1 VKSWPELYVP
11 KIPER
16 FLIPQLSL
24 FDTASQAISQMPAQE
39 QYRIYV
45 CGITPYDAT
54 HLGHAATYL
63 TFDLIV
69 RYLKAT
75 GSTVHFVQNIT
86 DIDDPLLERAT
97 RDNVNWQELALS
109 QIELFRGDM
118 SALHIIPPA
127 HYVGVVE
134 AMPLIL
140 NAISKLHEAGTT
152 YVVDQDMYFRVKT
165 DPQYG
170 TRSHLS
176 LTEAKNLFAER
187 GGDPD
192 RAGKDDPFDALIWL
206 TSRQDQ
212 PTWQSAFGKGRP
224 GWHIECS
231 AIALHYLRN
240 PHEENQFSIDIQG
253 GGSDLIFPHHEM
265 SAAQSRI
272 ISGKPF
278 ARYYV
283 HAGMIGLDGVK
294 MSKSLGN
301 LVFVSRLIAEGFDP
315 MAIRWAL
322 LDRHYREDFMW
333 SNEILNRAA
342 LEIESLRINLSKV
355 DVAPTEKV
363 ISEIIA
369 ALSSDLD
376 SPKALTSIR
385 NWCLATQSGEVGGNA
400 GELSRAIDALLGIAL

>member
-1 VKSWPELYVP
+1 MKSWPELYIP
-11 KIPER
+11 KLPER
-16 FLIPQLSL
+16 FTTPALSL
-24 FDTASQAISQMPAQE
+24 FNTASNSLARVPQQE

-63 TFDLIV
+63 TFDLIN
-69 RYLKAT
+69 RYLRAT

-86 DIDDPLLERAT
+86 DIDDPLLDRAV
-97 RDNVNWQELALS
+97 RDGVDWQKLAFS
-109 QIELFRGDM
+109 QIELFRSDM
-118 SALHIIPPA
+118 SALHILPPA

-134 AMPLIL
+134 AMPLVVD
-140 NAISKLHEAGTT
+140 AISKLHEAGAT
-152 YVVDQDMYFRVKT
+152 YLVDEDLYFSVKK

-170 TRSHLS
+170 TRSL
-176 LTEAKNLFAER
+176 LDAAEARKLFAER

-192 RAGKDDPFDALIWL
+192 RVGKRDPFDALVWL
-206 TSRQDQ
+206 TSKPDQ
-212 PTWQSAFGKGRP
+212 PTWVSPFGYGRP

-231 AIALHYLRN
+231 AIALHYLDN
-240 PHEENQFSIDIQG
+240 QQEETEYSIDIQG

-278 ARYYV
+278 ARHYV
-283 HAGMIGLDGVK
+283 HAGMIGLNGEK

-315 MAIRWAL
+315 MSIRWAL

-333 SNEILNRAA
+333 SNEILKEAA
-342 LEIESLRINLSKV
+342 LEIENLRIHLSKV
-355 DVAPTEKV
+355 DVAPTDQV
-363 ISEIIA
+363 ITEIIA
-369 ALSSDLD
+369 ALTSDLD
-376 SPKALTSIR
+376 SPRALSAIR
-385 NWCLATQSGEVGGNA
+385 NWCLATQNGAVGGNA
-400 GELSRAIDALLGIAL
+400 GELSRAIDSLLGIAL